1 MRQKPENP
9 HGAFSCCQ
17 GASGGLVE
25 REIGALFVYYRNHN
39 VQNLVVQGLFV
50 INIYIIL
57 FQIIIG
63 HLTFRFFIT
72 SLVVARQHTRYAHCT
87 ITSTLGS
94 SICLKLPFDS
104 KIIQRWFLFFECFQ
118 TIKSGC
124 AFSPVQAKQIAI

>member
-17 GASGGLVE
+17 GGYGGLVK
-25 REIGALFVYYRNHN
+25 REISALLVYYRNHN

-50 INIYIIL
+50 LNVYIIL

-63 HLTFRFFIT
+63 HLNFWFFIT

-87 ITSTLGS
+87 ITSTWGS
-94 SICLKLPFDS
+94 SICLKLSFDFKENK
-104 KIIQRWFLFFECFQ
+104 KIVFVL
-118 TIKSGC
+118 
-124 AFSPVQAKQIAI
+124 

>member
-17 GASGGLVE
+17 GASGGLVK

-50 INIYIIL
+50 INVYVIL

-63 HLTFRFFIT
+63 HLTFWFFIT

-87 ITSTLGS
+87 ITSTLGR
-94 SICLKLPFDS
+94 SICLKLSFDF
-104 KIIQRWFLFFECFQ
+104 KEYKDFVFVL
-118 TIKSGC
+118 
-124 AFSPVQAKQIAI
+124 